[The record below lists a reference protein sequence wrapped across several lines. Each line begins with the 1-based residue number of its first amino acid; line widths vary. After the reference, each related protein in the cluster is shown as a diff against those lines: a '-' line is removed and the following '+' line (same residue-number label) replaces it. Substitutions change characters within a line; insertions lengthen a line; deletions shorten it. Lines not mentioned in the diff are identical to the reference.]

1 MWDAAIREILEAA
14 SDHWEEA
21 KEYDKCAAGLCKKHI
36 LVRHI
41 PIEILSLYFHLINQ
55 DPRNKTKELATRKWE
70 IGPVVPA
77 NLIFIKSNGSWKF

>member
-41 PIEILSLYFHLINQ
+41 PIEISSLYFHFINQ
-55 DPRNKTKELATRKWE
+55 DPRNKTKALATRKWE
-70 IGPVVPA
+70 IGAVVLA
-77 NLIFIKSNGSWKF
+77 KLIFLTSNGSQKF